1 MTLNAKTLISVLG
14 MTSVREDIP
23 ESAFI
28 IGSSSALV
36 VLGLR
41 ESCTKLSVWVDKM
54 YFNGLCKKHSVT
66 NHPMTD
72 TLVTLELERCAGN
85 APITVEVREHN
96 TYFGTVCLEHQV
108 PKVSVFN
115 DLTLLIQKRTEHTKL
130 KESSAPEEEV
140 QLEIRDIQVLNARL
154 AEKNKVKEVA

>member
-1 MTLNAKTLISVLG
+1 MTLKAETLIAVLG

-23 ESAFI
+23 EDAFV

-41 ESCTKLSVWVDKM
+41 KSCSVLSVWVDKK
-54 YFNGLCKKHSVT
+54 YFNSLCVAHGVT

-96 TYFGTVCLEHQV
+96 TYFGTVCLENHV
-108 PKVSVFN
+108 PEVTVFN
-115 DLTLLIQKRTEHTKL
+115 DLTLLIQKRNEHTKL

-140 QLEIRDIQVLNARL
+140 QLAIRDIQILNARL

>member
-1 MTLNAKTLISVLG
+1 MTLNAKTVVAALG
-14 MTSVREDIP
+14 MVSNREDIP
-23 ESAFI
+23 ETAFVF
-28 IGSSSALV
+28 GGSSALV
-36 VLGLR
+36 VQGLR
-41 ESCTKLSVWVDKM
+41 ESCEKLSVWVSKN
-54 YFNGLCKKHSVT
+54 YFGSLCEAHGVT

-85 APITVEVREHN
+85 EPIMVDVRERN
-96 TYFGTVCLEHQV
+96 PYFGIVHLEGEWKGV
-108 PKVSVFN
+108 AVF
-115 DLTLLIQKRTEHTKL
+115 DDITLIIQKRTEHTKL